1 MRSRCQSVTSLL
13 LNSGGKHCQIEGG
26 LEADS
31 SVEASARQA
40 VGWIDCNAI
49 GKVQLV
55 HDYPIV
61 NDAIPYSQP
70 PQLEKCPKP
79 AQINQ
84 VVQHRLPV
92 GPDRFR
98 QLALS
103 ADGQVDVRRQELS
116 VQNRLGRLTWDK
128 RVVDVAM
135 RETSRGKRGLA
146 GMSLVPV
153 CMLDSPVRLRIQTSN
168 MLDRSGE
175 LTLQ

>member
-1 MRSRCQSVTSLL
+1 MRSICQSVTSLL
-13 LNSGGKHCQIEGG
+13 LNSGGKYCHIEGR
-26 LEADS
+26 LEVDS

-49 GKVQLV
+49 GLV
-55 HDYPIV
+55 HDYLIA

-103 ADGQVDVRRQELS
+103 ADGQVDVGRQELS
-116 VQNRLGRLTWDK
+116 VQDRLGLLTWDK
-128 RVVDVAM
+128 RIVDVA
-135 RETSRGKRGLA
+135 EKGDVTSEARFSRHVSRPLLHVGLT
-146 GMSLVPV
+146 GTP
-153 CMLDSPVRLRIQTSN
+153 
-168 MLDRSGE
+168 
-175 LTLQ
+175 